1 MSGAGAVVGLLV
13 AASGAGEGKGG
24 RARPRPC
31 GYSVPMSAGY
41 ELVDHT
47 ADIGVRLWGPT
58 AEEVFEQAAL
68 ALFSLVCDPLYVD
81 EQEAVDLEIEAEAMD
96 LLLAA
101 WLNELLYVFEARKLV
116 LTQFDI
122 LELGEHSLRA
132 RVTGEPLGRHVL
144 CGGVKAATLHELSL
158 EQRGE
163 RWEAFVLLDV

>member
-1 MSGAGAVVGLLV
+1 V
-13 AASGAGEGKGG
+13 
-24 RARPRPC
+24 
-31 GYSVPMSAGY
+31 GY

-68 ALFSLVCDPLYVD
+68 ALFSLVCDPLETGELESVD
-81 EQEAVDLEIEAEAMD
+81 VALEAEAMD

-122 LELGEHSLRA
+122 LALDERTLRA
-132 RVTGEPLGRHVL
+132 RISGEPLDTSRHIL

-158 EQRGE
+158 ERRSD